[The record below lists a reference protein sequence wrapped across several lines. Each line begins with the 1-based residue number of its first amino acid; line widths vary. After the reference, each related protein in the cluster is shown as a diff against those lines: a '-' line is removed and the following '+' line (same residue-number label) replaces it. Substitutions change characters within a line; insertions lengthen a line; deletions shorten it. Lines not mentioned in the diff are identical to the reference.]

1 MLWKGFVLSK
11 EDMRICVSQVWPLE
25 IKIMKLEYL
34 FVVREGQGNPVLH
47 LVGEEKPSPWWI
59 FLFFHAYPQ
68 GPSIPSG
75 T

>member
-34 FVVREGQGNPVLH
+34 FVNREGQDPVLH
-47 LVGEEKPSPWWI
+47 LVGEEKPMP
-59 FLFFHAYPQ
+59 
-68 GPSIPSG
+68 
-75 T
+75 